1 MKGTRRQFLTS
12 AGVVAAALKMGYG
25 VPRGPEL
32 SLIEPKRPLAPEQEL
47 KVTES
52 ANSVMISGETFSYIV
67 NKENG
72 LIGSVKVTGREITDG
87 TPIPD
92 LFVAEQLNPDYSPY
106 TASREKHAR
115 VTISSAD
122 PSRVVIAAEGQ
133 YTSADGQRFPLRYSI
148 TYDFSIDGVVLVTV
162 NNAALDDCSFRWLTL
177 SGGAVRSELAKFL
190 NWMPEQSTSQIT
202 DYEFRALSEL
212 TQENVLAGTWIPW
225 IWLGDQSVGLEVTT
239 WDVSSQTFNR
249 LDSTGRTDEPDM
261 FTVRRRAGGVR
272 WENFLIRRTRVFA
285 KPGWTGGGQ
294 FALAVTPSKK
304 FDPYYAM
311 LKSENLGPWQHV
323 QHLTL
328 PDEQQIRVLAQN
340 GYNLIF
346 GIANWRSGDYIP
358 LNEADLRRTIELCHK
373 YGIKIIPYITL
384 VDLSHATQAWRDHGE
399 EWAIEP
405 TTEYASRA
413 GVRADLRVEMSYR
426 NDSEQETTLMCPG
439 AEGWR
444 TFWKQQVGRVIRDY
458 DFDGIYFDFW
468 YQRMVCENTRHGC
481 GGRFRKATVLGSRDM
496 LIYAHNL
503 LKAKNPHAIIKSN
516 TNILA
521 TALITSLVDIRL
533 VGESTDATGLAPSKR
548 QWLYTS
554 YRLGEPT
561 EILWEDTH
569 WNAAQKA
576 SFATLINFLPQYH
589 GDEDILNGDLMNG
602 DLRLQR
608 PDYEPRKAFDD
619 FDVFRSFD
627 DGTASWNLGINGQER
642 LKVSPP
648 EVVTNVVERDGR
660 ILATLIN
667 TSNSAVTA
675 EVPVV
680 QGGLAWDPLAQQ
692 LLDTGTGTL
701 KIGLGG
707 GAYRHVVLAQKEEGP
722 RVLSALGTRR
732 PVVEDFDKA
741 TERLLLSA
749 EAAEGTLIRFVVFSP
764 KPVKK
769 VTNGRGEIVPFQ
781 WAPDTALAKFEATH
795 VPGQR
800 LEVRF

>member
-1 MKGTRRQFLTS
+1 MKGSRRQFLTS
-12 AGVVAAALKMGYG
+12 AGVAAALGMGYG
-25 VPRGPEL
+25 APRGPDL
-32 SLIEPKRPLAPEQEL
+32 SLIEPKRALAPEQEL
-47 KVTES
+47 KVAEG
-52 ANSVMISGETFSYIV
+52 ANSVMISGATFSYTV
-67 NKENG
+67 NKGNG

-106 TASREKHAR
+106 AASREKHAR

-133 YTSADGQRFPLRYSI
+133 YTSEDGKRFPLRYSI
-148 TYDFSIDGVVLVTV
+148 TYDFSINGVVLVTV
-162 NNAALDDCSFRWLTL
+162 NNAALDNCSIRWLSL

-202 DYEFRALSEL
+202 QYEFRALSEL

-225 IWLGDQSVGLEVTT
+225 IWLGDQSVGLEITT

-285 KPGWTGGGQ
+285 KPGWTRGGQ

-304 FDPYYAM
+304 FNPYYAM
-311 LKSENLGPWQHV
+311 LKGAHLGPHQHV

-328 PDEQQIRVLAQN
+328 PDEQRIRVLAQN
-340 GYNLIF
+340 GYNLIV
-346 GIANWRSGDYIP
+346 GMANWRSGEYIP

-373 YGIKIIPYITL
+373 YGIKIIPYMTL

-413 GVRADLRVEMSYR
+413 GVREDLRVEMSYR
-426 NDSEQETTLMCPG
+426 NDSEEETTLMCPG

-444 TFWKQQVGRVIRDY
+444 TFWKQQVNRALRDY
-458 DFDGIYFDFW
+458 NFDGIYFDFW

-496 LIYAHNL
+496 FIYAHNL
-503 LKAKNPHAIIKSN
+503 LKAKNPHAIIKAN

-521 TALITSLVDIRL
+521 TALITSLVDLRL
-533 VGESTDATGLAPSKR
+533 VGESTDAAGMAPSKR

-561 EILWEDTH
+561 EILWENTQ

-576 SFATLINFLPQYH
+576 SFATLINYLPQYY
-589 GDEDILNGDLMNG
+589 G
-602 DLRLQR
+602 LRR
-608 PDYEPRKAFDD
+608 PPGFEPRKEFDN

-627 DGTASWNLGINGQER
+627 DGTAAWNLGISGQER

-660 ILATLIN
+660 VLATLVN
-667 TSNSAVTA
+667 TSDSAVTA
-675 EVPVV
+675 EVPVGR
-680 QGGLAWDPLAQQ
+680 GGLAWDPLAQQ
-692 LLDTGTGTL
+692 LLDTSTGTL
-701 KIGLGG
+701 KIELGG

-732 PVVEDFDKA
+732 PVVEDFDTA
-741 TERLLLSA
+741 ARRLQLSA
-749 EAAEGTLIRFVVFSP
+749 DAAEGTLIRFVVFSP
-764 KPVKK
+764 KPVRK
-769 VTNGRGEIVPFQ
+769 VTNGRGENVPFQ
-781 WAPDTALAKFEATH
+781 WTPETALAKFEVTH